1 MTLELIDVHKSYRVN
16 GGRKTVLRGVNVAIR
31 KGQSVGVMGRNG
43 AGKSTLVRII
53 GGIEAPSAGTVRR
66 GMSVSFPIG
75 FGGGMQPSLTGADNV
90 RFVARIY
97 GKPVDR
103 TLGFVESFAEI
114 GEYMRMPVASYSA
127 GMRGRLSF
135 AISLALEFDCYL
147 IDEAVAAGDARFNA
161 RFREALAERVRR
173 SALVMVSHS
182 PSLIRS
188 YCKTAAVLDGGVLTV
203 HEDLDEAI
211 ATYHAL

>member
-1 MTLELIDVHKSYRVN
+1 MTLELVDVHKSYRVP
-16 GGRKTVLRGVNVAIR
+16 GGRKTVLRGVDLAIR
-31 KGQSVGVMGRNG
+31 KGQSIGVMGRNG

-53 GGIEAPSAGTVRR
+53 GGVEAPTAGVVRR

-103 TLGFVESFAEI
+103 TLGFVESFAEL
-114 GEYMRMPVASYSA
+114 GEYMRMPVGSYSA
-127 GMRGRLSF
+127 GMRGRLGF

-182 PSLIRS
+182 PSLIRA